1 MQTERAFSSLY
12 RPLQDE
18 QARQSFV
25 GALKAQLNGPVERQL
40 AERYERALKPEHER
54 RHGRPPQDR
63 KEGSQAFAE
72 DPLFRLWGAAQFQ
85 SQQLMWE
92 SVQETCQRLLPE
104 LERRYLALNPETRLG
119 RLELNPNLEIPEPI
133 ASTEIHRQ
141 PGGYFGAPGQHELM
155 TGLAYFG
162 ALELYRGAKGASN
175 NARKGDTDGAASA
188 SAGDAGMGRYI
199 LDAVA
204 RRFPGLQPKAVLD
217 LGCGP
222 GTDAI
227 AYHKRFPEAEIWGID
242 LSAPMLKF
250 AHIWAEDGGHR
261 IHYRQA
267 DARRTGFDAGSF
279 DLIVSDILFHET
291 WHDIVP
297 DIMREARRL
306 LRPGGV
312 FLNIDVPYQAKRL
325 DIPEQVTNHW
335 QVANNGEPFW
345 TGFADMDMR
354 EQLALAGFAE
364 EEIFADYDPL
374 GKRRT
379 HVFGARK
386 RS

>member
-1 MQTERAFSSLY
+1 MQAEQAFSSLY
-12 RPLQDE
+12 RPNQNE

-25 GALKAQLNGPVERQL
+25 GALKARLNGPVERQL
-40 AERYERALKPEHER
+40 AERYERALKPAYER
-54 RHGRPPQDR
+54 RHGHPPRNRED
-63 KEGSQAFAE
+63 GLALFVD
-72 DPLFRLWGAAQFQ
+72 DPLYRLWGAALLQ
-85 SQQLMWE
+85 SQTLMWE

-119 RLELNPNLEIPEPI
+119 RLELNPELDIPEPI
-133 ASTEIHRQ
+133 ASVEIHRQ

-162 ALELYRGAKGASN
+162 ALELYRNAKGVSN
-175 NARKGDTDGAASA
+175 NEGGA
-188 SAGDAGMGRYI
+188 SAGDAGMGRYM
-199 LDAVA
+199 LDAVE
-204 RRFPGLQPKAVLD
+204 RRFPGLAPKAVLD

-222 GTDAI
+222 GTDAV
-227 AYHKRFPEAEIWGID
+227 AYRQRFPEAEIWGID
-242 LSAPMLKF
+242 LSAPLLKF

-261 IHYRQA
+261 INYRQA
-267 DARRTGFDAGSF
+267 DARRTGFAAGSF
-279 DLIVSDILFHET
+279 DLILSDILFHET

-306 LRPGGV
+306 LRPAGV
-312 FLNIDVPYQAKRL
+312 FLNVDVAYQTKRL
-325 DIPEQVTNHW
+325 NIPELATNHW

-345 TGFADMDMR
+345 TGFADLDMG

-374 GKRRT
+374 GQRHT

-386 RS
+386 LS